1 MDVILTNLH
10 CFYDAPEIVPP
21 ITPDIPGKGVP
32 SDHSGVIATPHTNS
46 TLPPKTHKIKKNIRP
61 IPESLLVLFGK
72 KLEETDFSSVYL
84 QKTPTDMVENFQM
97 KMSNIIEESFPLKSI
112 TISNE
117 DQVWFNEDLRALKR
131 ARLREYN
138 RHGKYSKVYQPE
150 KQIRHQ
156 I

>member
-1 MDVILTNLH
+1 M
-10 CFYDAPEIVPP
+10 
-21 ITPDIPGKGVP
+21 
-32 SDHSGVIATPHTNS
+32 
-46 TLPPKTHKIKKNIRP
+46 
-61 IPESLLVLFGK
+61 VLFGK
-72 KLEETDFSSVYL
+72 KLEETDFSCVYL

-138 RHGKYSKVYQPE
+138 RHGKTQKYINLKNKFDIKFRQEFFKYKE
-150 KQIRHQ
+150 KITRRTTGARGCKF
-156 I
+156 